1 MEQNR
6 ARQFVDWMYKWMEL
20 AFNNKPKDL
29 AIFVYIY
36 ARDIKNRNEENP
48 DWFISTDKMQSC
60 SKFDEYRIKQDIQT
74 FLDHYSE

>member
-1 MEQNR
+1 
-6 ARQFVDWMYKWMEL
+6 MEL

-48 DWFISTDKMQSC
+48 D
-60 SKFDEYRIKQDIQT
+60 
-74 FLDHYSE
+74 